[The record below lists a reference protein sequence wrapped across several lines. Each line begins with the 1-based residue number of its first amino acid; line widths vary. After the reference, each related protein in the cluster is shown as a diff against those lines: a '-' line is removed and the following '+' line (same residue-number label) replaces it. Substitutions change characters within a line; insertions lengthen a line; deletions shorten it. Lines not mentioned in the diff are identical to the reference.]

1 MAPNPSDGRRLP
13 VYLLLDCSTSMTG
26 EPIAAIEMGL
36 CALLDDLRNDPQ
48 ALETVWLSV
57 ITFASGADV
66 VVELTPVEDFQ
77 PPELSAYGVTALGEA
92 IRLLGDRIAE
102 EVRVTGPNRKGDWK
116 PLVFVLT
123 DGEPTDDWQSAVDD
137 FRLRGQATVVACGA
151 GSAINEETL
160 RRLGDTVVRLKDAR
174 PGTLGAFMRWVSS
187 SVTTASQVL
196 GARAAAGPRLPEP
209 PEGGGIQIVL

>member
-1 MAPNPSDGRRLP
+1 MAAAQPDARRLP
-13 VYLLLDCSTSMTG
+13 VYLLLDCSGSMAG
-26 EPIAAIEMGL
+26 EPIAATEMGL
-36 CALLDDLRNDPQ
+36 KALLSDLRNDPQ

-57 ITFASGADV
+57 ITFASEADQ
-66 VVELTPVEDFQ
+66 VVELTPVEAFH
-77 PPELSAYGVTALGEA
+77 PPELSAGGVTALGQAVE
-92 IRLLGDRIAE
+92 LLADRIGR
-102 EVRVTGPNRKGDWK
+102 EVRISGPDRKGDWK

-123 DGEPTDDWQSAVDD
+123 DGEPTDDWQAAVEN

-196 GARAAAGPRLPEP
+196 GASGASGPRLPEP
-209 PEGGGIQIVL
+209 PEGGEIRIVT